1 MLNVNC
7 ILVRAGFTVDVH
19 LKVLVVPEETSALL
33 LDRSMVI
40 ILLVQQDLETDTLA
54 SCSHTT

>member
-19 LKVLVVPEETSALL
+19 LEILVVPEETSALL
-33 LDRSMVI
+33 LDRSVVV

-54 SCSHTT
+54 SRIHTT